1 MPSPLTAHTP
11 TPLIPN
17 FPGIT
22 DLPAKSGSWNG
33 DNATESVSW
42 DQDDNGWE
50 QEEFTF
56 PLSCSPSPFA
66 PDDHS
71 NENIQFFGLGD
82 KFYWH
87 YHPKQ
92 PCNEHG
98 KFLENG
104 VPPPAQVNNP
114 WSWFPYDNQL

>member
-1 MPSPLTAHTP
+1 MHFCLAHPILTPLSAPWMPSPLTAHTP

-17 FPGIT
+17 SPTIT
-22 DLPAKSGSWNG
+22 DPPAESGSWNG
-33 DNATESVSW
+33 DNAAESVSW

-66 PDDHS
+66 PNDHS

-82 KFYWH
+82 KFYRH
-87 YHPKQ
+87 YHPKFT
-92 PCNEHG
+92 G
-98 KFLENG
+98 KLIFA
-104 VPPPAQVNNP
+104 VVFA
-114 WSWFPYDNQL
+114 FT